1 MYIDIHVRRSMVKI
15 NKIMEEERKNTWRD
29 K

>member
-1 MYIDIHVRRSMVKI
+1 MYVDIHVRRLMVEL